1 MHTRRESGLPIPSRR
16 VEKRQ
21 TSSISGA
28 ALYWVTGLPGAGKT
42 TLARELAQRLRQ
54 RGESVVLLDGD
65 ALRTVLG
72 GKHGYDYAAR
82 FELAMIYVRLCRLL
96 CEQGHTVVCATV
108 SMFEEVRQ
116 WARSNIAGYSEI
128 FVRAP
133 EGVLQE
139 RRALYRS
146 SISPELMVDSNPRY
160 ELPVAPHAILD
171 NDGSRP
177 PAALVDELLNLIQ
190 RLS

>member
-1 MHTRRESGLPIPSRR
+1 MHARRESGLQTPSRR

-21 TSSISGA
+21 TSSITGA

-42 TLARELAQRLRQ
+42 TLARELEQRLRQ
-54 RGESVVLLDGD
+54 LGESVVLLDGD
-65 ALRTVLG
+65 ALRAVLG

-82 FELAMIYVRLCRLL
+82 FELAMTYVRLSRLL

-116 WARSNIAGYSEI
+116 WARSNIAGYREI

-133 EGVLQE
+133 DAVLHE

-146 SISPELMVDSNPRY
+146 SISPELMVGSNPRY
-160 ELPVAPHAILD
+160 ELPVAPHALLD
-171 NDGSRP
+171 NDGSRT
-177 PAALVDELLNLIQ
+177 PADLVDELLSMMQ
-190 RLS
+190 RPA